1 MATYNSIND
10 YINREVRGST
20 SLVPAQGTSVT
31 TFEPSKE
38 FMDLVK
44 ATILQARASMN
55 NNDTSGLDELNK
67 NLEEIKELLK
77 SIVSASAEMRAEMQ
91 KNLDN
96 IEIPLLE
103 SESARKRMELDKT
116 SSTSL
121 VVIEERLNKIIE
133 YYEGYQKREIEN
145 KDKDA
150 IESERRAT
158 RRNALLDKFFTWA
171 SDLLGTI
178 KDFAKQFMPGWQ
190 DLLKIGL
197 ALWGKNIPRAAQDF
211 FNPISKSVKL
221 IPQITGTLVKSIGK
235 MFNKIGKYIK
245 SFGKSFEGLG
255 KLFRIGGLGAAKV
268 GGKIASKTILKRIPL
283 IGSIISIVDAVTRW
297 REGDKFGATID
308 CLSAIANLLGP
319 WGMGISIILDLV
331 NVGRDFDWIGKA
343 TDFIETKTDMTPEQL
358 ERIPFIG
365 AIYGILSSIKN
376 KDKLGVIKHL
386 ARLMPG
392 MEPFAQILYKIYDIG
407 ESIKGQHKDETDDKP
422 KSETEDKPFLEKTTD
437 EVKNELTNDYEKHPF
452 LTSAANFFRKGSVP
466 YNENR
471 EMALKLGV
479 ITDEEYIAGGKG
491 KEVIFKTA
499 QGNDDKTYSYYDNG
513 TEVTLTSEG
522 EGGNEKTGDFGP
534 ELAKAAKNR
543 MKRWGWADNAGL
555 GHCGKA
561 VGDAVCAIF
570 GSSTGN
576 KLRGHGADWAKTL
589 SSDVG
594 KSYFDYKGQEHNLK
608 NLNNVPAGS
617 ILSWPRTKKHK
628 YGHVEIADGKGNFI
642 SDFGRQWNNG
652 LNMTE
657 GSFRPH
663 VFTPKDTELA
673 WHVDQGTSPS
683 TTSTDVLASS
693 NTESSDLIASD
704 IESVDVESE
713 EPLTFE
719 DMISN
724 AYNEIAKIGETAKSF
739 ASSDMSELYNGIK
752 SKLPSD
758 INNYSKPQSQTTL
771 IAQAPENNSN
781 PQINDAEIML
791 RSVVNPGITIY

>member
-10 YINREVRGST
+10 YINSEVRGNT
-20 SLVPAQGTSVT
+20 SLVPAQGTAVT

-38 FMDLVK
+38 FMEYVR

-55 NNDTSGLDELNK
+55 NTDTSGLDELNK

-77 SIVSASAEMRAEMQ
+77 AIISASAEMRAEMQ

-96 IEIPLLE
+96 AEVPLLE
-103 SESARKRMELDKT
+103 SEATKKRMELDKAQG
-116 SSTSL
+116 TSL
-121 VVIEERLNKIIE
+121 MVIEERLNKIIE
-133 YYEGYQKREIEN
+133 YYEASEKRATEN
-145 KDKDA
+145 KDKNA
-150 IESERRAT
+150 IESERAFA
-158 RRNALLDKFFTWA
+158 RRNVLLDKFFTWA

-178 KDFAKQFMPGWQ
+178 KDFMKQFMPGWQ

-221 IPQITGTLVKSIGK
+221 IPQITGTLIKSVGK

-245 SFGKSFEGLG
+245 NFGKSFEGLG
-255 KLFRIGGLGAAKV
+255 KLFRIGGLATAKA
-268 GGKIASKTILKRIPL
+268 GGKIAGKTILKRLPL

-297 REGDKFGATID
+297 KEGDKFGAVID
-308 CLSAIANLLGP
+308 CLSALANLCGP

-343 TDFIETKTDMTPEQL
+343 VDFVESKTDMSPEQL

-376 KDKLGVIKHL
+376 KDRLGILKHL
-386 ARLMPG
+386 ARLAPG
-392 MEPFAQILYKIYDIG
+392 MEPIAQILYKIYDIS
-407 ESIKGQHKDETDDKP
+407 ESIKEKHQDEINNKP
-422 KSETEDKPFLEKTTD
+422 KSEDKPFLEKTTD
-437 EVKNELTNDYEKHPF
+437 EVKDELTNDYDKHPF

-471 EMALKLGV
+471 EQALKLGI

-491 KEVIFKTA
+491 EEVIFKTA
-499 QGNDDKTYSYYDNG
+499 KGNDDKTYSYYDNG
-513 TEVTLTSEG
+513 TEVTLKGE
-522 EGGNEKTGDFGP
+522 EGGNERTGDFGP

-561 VGDAVCAIF
+561 VGDAVSAIF
-570 GSSTGN
+570 GNSIGS

-589 SSDVG
+589 KSSTG
-594 KSYFDYKGQEHNLK
+594 QSYFDYKGQEHNLK
-608 NLNNVPAGS
+608 NLTSLPPGS

-628 YGHVEIADGKGNFI
+628 YGHVEIADGSGNFI

-652 LNMTE
+652 LNMSE
-657 GSFRPH
+657 SSFRPH
-663 VFTPKDTELA
+663 VFTPKDTQMA
-673 WHVDQGTSPS
+673 WHVDQGTSPVS
-683 TTSTDVLASS
+683 KSADVVAS
-693 NTESSDLIASD
+693 NTESPDLVAFDESSDEI
-704 IESVDVESE
+704 ESE

-719 DMISN
+719 DMLSN
-724 AYNEIAKIGETAKSF
+724 AFNEIAKIGETAKSF
-739 ASSDMSELYNGIK
+739 ASSDMSELYNGIT

-781 PQINDAEIML
+781 PQINDAEIMY
-791 RSVVNPGITIY
+791 RAVVNPGVTIY